1 MRTIKQYEVTDSA
14 AISARVFD
22 DEIVIANFA
31 TGIYYSARAAG
42 AEIWLGLMA
51 GVPVD
56 LIAHA
61 VARHCADPADVVADK
76 TATFVGALV
85 DEGLV
90 RPAERTMD
98 ETWAPRVPVEAFE
111 DAVLERY
118 TDMEELL
125 LLDPIHDVG
134 KTGWTELLRKNPG

>member
-1 MRTIKQYEVTDSA
+1 MQHGRQYEIADPA
-14 AISARVFD
+14 AISARIFD
-22 DEIVIANFA
+22 DEIVIANFT

-51 GVPVD
+51 GVPLD
-56 LIAHA
+56 RIAHA
-61 VARHCADPADVVADK
+61 VAPHCAAPADVVTHKA
-76 TATFVGALV
+76 AAFVDTLV

-90 RPAERTMD
+90 RPAERTTD
-98 ETWAPRVPVEAFE
+98 ETWAPRVPAEAFA

-134 KTGWTELLRKNPG
+134 KTGWSDLLRTNPD